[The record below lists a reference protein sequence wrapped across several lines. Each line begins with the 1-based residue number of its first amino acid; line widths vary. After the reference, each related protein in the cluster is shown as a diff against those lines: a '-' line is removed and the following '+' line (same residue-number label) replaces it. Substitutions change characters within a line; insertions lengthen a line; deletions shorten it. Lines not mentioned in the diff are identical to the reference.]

1 MKYTKWSGAVLKLYD
16 RFLLA
21 QLKKLFAAFIF
32 STETDFVF

>member
-21 QLKKLFAAFIF
+21 WLKKLFAAA
-32 STETDFVF
+32 